1 MVSPEKDAEALYE
14 AMDKLNTDE
23 EAIIKIIANR
33 TNAHRLQIV
42 TEYKNKY
49 DKNLIDDLKS
59 NLSGDFETASVA
71 LFLSPIDYDVLQLN
85 KSMSGVNTDEDS
97 LIEIICSRPQ
107 TTLQEIKEKYKET
120 HSIELEEEVTK
131 ATSGDLQR
139 LLLTILKCERST
151 NTTSNHEESSKK
163 AKELIEIGESNWYK
177 ENSAF
182 EQLLLTGSKEEIM
195 LCAKYY
201 HKKTQ
206 KTILKAVEE
215 NFEGDV
221 KTLFTSIIY
230 ATLNPS
236 EFYARKVHKA
246 IEGFGTDDNTLIRI
260 LVTRD
265 EVDMPKIK
273 QYYKKMFEK
282 DMIEDIKSDCSGD
295 YLKLLVELA
304 GH

>member
-59 NLSGDFETASVA
+59 NLSGNFETASVA

-120 HSIELEEEVTK
+120 HNIELEEEVTK

-163 AKELIEIGESNWYK
+163 AKELIEVGESNWCK
-177 ENSAF
+177 ENSVF

-295 YLKLLVELA
+295 YEKLLVELA

>member
-120 HSIELEEEVTK
+120 HSIELEEKVTK
-131 ATSGDLQR
+131 ATGGDLQR

-163 AKELIEIGESNWYK
+163 AKELIEIGESNWCK

-206 KTILKAVEE
+206 KTILKAIEE

>member
-1 MVSPEKDAEALYE
+1 MAVILVTMFALYE

-85 KSMSGVNTDEDS
+85 KSMSGVNTDENS

-163 AKELIEIGESNWYK
+163 AKELIEVGESNWCK
-177 ENSAF
+177 ENSVF

-295 YLKLLVELA
+295 YEKLLVELA

>member
-1 MVSPEKDAEALYE
+1 MVSPEKDAETLYE

-23 EAIIKIIANR
+23 DAIIKIIANR

-59 NLSGDFETASVA
+59 NLSGDFETASIA
-71 LFLSPIDYDVLQLN
+71 LFLAPIDYDVLQLN
-85 KSMSGVNTDEDS
+85 KSMSGINTDEDS

-107 TTLQEIKEKYKET
+107 STLQEIKAKYKET
-120 HSIELEEEVTK
+120 HSIELEEEITK

-163 AKELIEIGESNWYK
+163 AKELIEVGESNWCK
-177 ENSAF
+177 ENSVF

-221 KTLFTSIIY
+221 KNLFTSIIY

-246 IEGFGTDDNTLIRI
+246 IEGFGTDDNSLIRI

-295 YLKLLVELA
+295 YEKLLVELA

>member
-85 KSMSGVNTDEDS
+85 KSMSGINTDEDS

-120 HSIELEEEVTK
+120 HNIELEEEVTK

-163 AKELIEIGESNWYK
+163 AKELIEVGESNWCK
-177 ENSAF
+177 ENSVF

-295 YLKLLVELA
+295 YEKLLVELA

>member
-163 AKELIEIGESNWYK
+163 AKELIEVGESNWCK
-177 ENSAF
+177 ENSVF

-236 EFYARKVHKA
+236 EFYARKLHKA

-295 YLKLLVELA
+295 YEKLLVELA

>member
-85 KSMSGVNTDEDS
+85 KSMSGINTDEDS

-120 HSIELEEEVTK
+120 HNIELEEEVTK

-151 NTTSNHEESSKK
+151 NTASNHEESSKK
-163 AKELIEIGESNWYK
+163 AKELIEVGESNWCK
-177 ENSAF
+177 ENSVF

-295 YLKLLVELA
+295 YEKLLVELA

>member
-163 AKELIEIGESNWYK
+163 AKELIEVGESNWCK
-177 ENSAF
+177 ENSVF

-282 DMIEDIKSDCSGD
+282 NMIEDIKSDCSGD
-295 YLKLLVELA
+295 YEKLLVELA

>member
-85 KSMSGVNTDEDS
+85 KSMSGINTDEDS

-120 HSIELEEEVTK
+120 HNIELEEEVTK

-163 AKELIEIGESNWYK
+163 AKELIEVGESNWCK
-177 ENSAF
+177 ENSVF

-206 KTILKAVEE
+206 KTILKVVEE

-295 YLKLLVELA
+295 YEKLLVELA

>member
-85 KSMSGVNTDEDS
+85 KSMSGINTDEDS

-120 HSIELEEEVTK
+120 HNIELEEEVTK

-151 NTTSNHEESSKK
+151 NTASNHEESSKK
-163 AKELIEIGESNWYK
+163 AKELIEVGESNWCK
-177 ENSAF
+177 ENSVF

-282 DMIEDIKSDCSGD
+282 LDKKS
-295 YLKLLVELA
+295 K
-304 GH
+304 

>member
-85 KSMSGVNTDEDS
+85 KSMSGVNTDENS

-163 AKELIEIGESNWYK
+163 AKELIEVGESNWCK
-177 ENSAF
+177 ENSVF

-295 YLKLLVELA
+295 YEKLLVELA

>member
-163 AKELIEIGESNWYK
+163 AKELIEVGESNWCK
-177 ENSAF
+177 ENSVF

-295 YLKLLVELA
+295 YEKLLVELA

>member
-23 EAIIKIIANR
+23 DAIIKIIANR

-42 TEYKNKY
+42 AEYKNKY
-49 DKNLIDDLKS
+49 DKSLIDDLKS

-71 LFLSPIDYDVLQLN
+71 LFLSPIDYDVLQLH
-85 KSMSGVNTDEDS
+85 KSMSGAGTDEDS

-107 TTLQEIKEKYKET
+107 GTLQEIKEKYKET
-120 HSIELEEEVTK
+120 HNIELAEEVEK
-131 ATSGDLQR
+131 ETSGDLQR

-151 NTTSNHEESSKK
+151 NTVSNHEESSKK
-163 AKELIEIGESNWYK
+163 AKELIEVGESNWCK
-177 ENSAF
+177 EDSVF
-182 EQLLLTGSKEEIM
+182 EKLLLGGSKEEIM

-206 KTILKAVEE
+206 KTILKAIEE

-221 KTLFTSIIY
+221 KNLFTSILY

-246 IEGFGTDDNTLIRI
+246 IEGFGTDDNSLIRI

-273 QYYKKMFEK
+273 QYYKKMFDK

-295 YLKLLVELA
+295 YQKLLVELA

>member
-85 KSMSGVNTDEDS
+85 KSMSGVNTDENS

-163 AKELIEIGESNWYK
+163 AKELIEIGESNWCK
-177 ENSAF
+177 ENSVF
-182 EQLLLTGSKEEIM
+182 EQLLLTGSKEEIL

-206 KTILKAVEE
+206 KTILKAIEE

-295 YLKLLVELA
+295 YEKLLVELA

>member
-131 ATSGDLQR
+131 ATSGDLER

-163 AKELIEIGESNWYK
+163 AKELIEVGESNWCK
-177 ENSAF
+177 ENSVF

-295 YLKLLVELA
+295 YEKLLVELA

>member
-120 HSIELEEEVTK
+120 HNIELEEEVTK

-163 AKELIEIGESNWYK
+163 AKELIEVGESNWCK
-177 ENSAF
+177 ENSVF

-295 YLKLLVELA
+295 YEKLLVELA

>member
-85 KSMSGVNTDEDS
+85 KSMSGINTDEDS

-120 HSIELEEEVTK
+120 HNIELEEEVTK

-151 NTTSNHEESSKK
+151 NTASNHEESSKK
-163 AKELIEIGESNWYK
+163 AKELIEVGESNWCK
-177 ENSAF
+177 ENSVF

-236 EFYARKVHKA
+236 EFYAKKVHKA

-295 YLKLLVELA
+295 YEKLLVELA

>member
-85 KSMSGVNTDEDS
+85 KSMSGINTDEDS

-120 HSIELEEEVTK
+120 HNIELEEEVTK

-151 NTTSNHEESSKK
+151 NTASNHEESSKK
-163 AKELIEIGESNWYK
+163 AKELIEVGESNWCK
-177 ENSAF
+177 ENSVF

-195 LCAKYY
+195 LCTKYY

-295 YLKLLVELA
+295 YEKLLVELA